1 MATREATCHCGQL
14 RLEVE
19 GDPFVVS
26 MCHCLAC
33 QRRTGSAFALQAA
46 FKPDQVQVHGRHSDY
61 TRVSDEADS
70 KEHAFHF
77 CPECGSQ
84 VFYTEPDEPELIVVS
99 VGSFADP
106 SFPPP
111 TESGYEWRRLEW
123 LPLPETIERDPV
135 RALWDPVRP
144 LYEAGAYEEAADR
157 GREIL
162 EANEAH
168 PYLLF
173 NLACC
178 ESRAG
183 RTTDALEHL
192 EQAVAMW
199 DGCRDMAREDSD
211 FDPIRDEPRFQE
223 LMAQEAPAGD
233 ASAVDGATLERTEN
247 GLVPKGAGWFVVNAR
262 EAPWWHSETFGSS
275 CVFEGDTHF
284 REVGV
289 NIQVLSPG
297 EPNCMYHGENAQE
310 DFLVLFGECLLLV
323 EGEERRLRQWDFV
336 HCPAWT
342 QHVFVGAGDGPCA
355 IVMIGARPEHEELL
369 YPVAGVARKHGA
381 GVEKQTSSGR
391 EAYARFPRPTAGPYR
406 DGTLPSLDGRAS

>member
-1 MATREATCHCGQL
+1 M
-14 RLEVE
+14 
-19 GDPFVVS
+19 
-26 MCHCLAC
+26 
-33 QRRTGSAFALQAA
+33 
-46 FKPDQVQVHGRHSDY
+46 HGRHTEY
-61 TRVSDEADS
+61 TRVSDESDG

-111 TESGYEWRRLEW
+111 TESDYEWRRHEW
-123 LPLPETIERDPV
+123 LPVPETIERDPV

-144 LYEAGAYEEAADR
+144 LYEAGAYDEAADR

-223 LMAQEAPAGD
+223 LMAQEAQAGD
-233 ASAVDGATLERTEN
+233 ASTVEEATLERTGN
-247 GLVPKGAGWFVVNAR
+247 GLVPKGAGWFVVSAR
-262 EAPWWHSETFGSS
+262 EAPWWHSDTFGSS

-323 EGEERRLRQWDFV
+323 EGEERPLRQWDFV

-342 QHVFVGAGDGPCA
+342 QHVFVGAGDGPCG

-369 YPVAGVARKHGA
+369 YPAVEAARKHGA
-381 GVEKQTSSGR
+381 GVEKETSSGQ